1 MRKMRKLLP
10 FLVVAWVLCTIFCVV
25 QNANAKE
32 VNTIEDGVVIGTIDV
47 GGMTEEEAATA
58 LEEYVAAVSGAE
70 ITLFAADREITATA
84 AELGIACE
92 EGNVLQEA
100 MDVCKKGNIIKR
112 YKDKKDLEQGGK
124 VFELP
129 ISVNEEMVTQ
139 LLADNSENLNIEA
152 VDNGLIREDGEFVFI
167 AGTTGVE
174 VNTEESIVA
183 IEEAL
188 NANWNGESI
197 AIELVAEVTEPK
209 GSKEELSTVQDV
221 LGAFST
227 NFSTSAWGR
236 CKNIEVATGKING
249 IVLYPGEELS
259 VGQTINP
266 LDAANG
272 YELAGAYENGQT
284 VQSYGGGVCQV
295 SSTLYNAALYA
306 ELEISQ
312 RSNHSMIVT
321 YVQPSKDAAIAGD
334 YKDLKIVN
342 NKETPI
348 YIEGYISGKN
358 LYFNIYGQETRD
370 ENREV
375 EYISEIVSTDDPVT
389 QFVATADP
397 VGYLATAQSKHVG
410 YVAQLWKVVKE
421 DGVEVSRE
429 KCNSST
435 YKSSPKIVHVG
446 TASADASVT
455 AAINA
460 AIATGD
466 EATVYAAVA
475 PYAANVSS
483 VLNPTPSTTTTP
495 EAAPS
500 TPAPSA
506 GTSESQTQTNNT
518 PSEPTPGSGE
528 VSNNSA
534 TEQQTPDSSASEN
547 ATTPEQTPTE
557 GATGSVGNSAGG
569 AGETSNGGGTTGET
583 TNPGTDGSGTA
594 TP

>member
-1 MRKMRKLLP
+1 M
-10 FLVVAWVLCTIFCVV
+10 
-25 QNANAKE
+25 
-32 VNTIEDGVVIGTIDV
+32 
-47 GGMTEEEAATA
+47 
-58 LEEYVAAVSGAE
+58 
-70 ITLFAADREITATA
+70 
-84 AELGIACE
+84 
-92 EGNVLQEA
+92 
-100 MDVCKKGNIIKR
+100 
-112 YKDKKDLEQGGK
+112 
-124 VFELP
+124 
-129 ISVNEEMVTQ
+129 
-139 LLADNSENLNIEA
+139 
-152 VDNGLIREDGEFVFI
+152 
-167 AGTTGVE
+167 
-174 VNTEESIVA
+174 
-183 IEEAL
+183 
-188 NANWNGESI
+188 
-197 AIELVAEVTEPK
+197 
-209 GSKEELSTVQDV
+209 
-221 LGAFST
+221 
-227 NFSTSAWGR
+227 
-236 CKNIEVATGKING
+236 
-249 IVLYPGEELS
+249 
-259 VGQTINP
+259 
-266 LDAANG
+266 
-272 YELAGAYENGQT
+272 
-284 VQSYGGGVCQV
+284 
-295 SSTLYNAALYA
+295 
-306 ELEISQ
+306 
-312 RSNHSMIVT
+312 HS
-321 YVQPSKDAAIAGD
+321 
-334 YKDLKIVN
+334 
-342 NKETPI
+342 I

-375 EYISEIVSTDDPVT
+375 EYISEIVSTDDPAT

-475 PYAANVSS
+475 PYAANAAS

-547 ATTPEQTPTE
+547 ATTTEQTPTE